1 MTNTYQASVEG
12 YNEYLDYTTDQ
23 SIKLIKDTVRLAHV
37 ARSMFLNS
45 EGVQNSAIS
54 IPWIIGSIV
63 SGINDGLY
71 LCHLHYISKKSM
83 KFQWFLRNVMWMTC
97 INFLITKMT
106 I

>member
-12 YNEYLDYTTDQ
+12 YNEYLHFKTDQ

-45 EGVQNSAIS
+45 EGVKNSAIS

-63 SGINDGLY
+63 S
-71 LCHLHYISKKSM
+71 SM
-83 KFQWFLRNVMWMTC
+83 
-97 INFLITKMT
+97 
-106 I
+106 